1 MSCESFRGCCCPFL
15 RHVEQ
20 TDQNPRVVPVSMRRL
35 IVPDSPIRTDRK
47 IKELVIEME

>member
-1 MSCESFRGCCCPFL
+1 
-15 RHVEQ
+15 
-20 TDQNPRVVPVSMRRL
+20 MRRL